1 MKRLDQIT
9 SVIPFSAQELC
20 VILMGFGEEMKTYS
34 VHLLCIANSEVLCF
48 TSNGPSLNLQDREN
62 YCHHLTILSRTNEI
76 YMIFTT

>member
-20 VILMGFGEEMKTYS
+20 VILTGFGEKKKTYS

-62 YCHHLTILSRTNEI
+62 YCHHLIILSRTNEI
-76 YMIFTT
+76 